1 MLELMSLLVVLIKET
16 APNGI
21 TCTKSHVSYPKLN
34 AYPNCNLASP
44 RNVAFNQAIW
54 NYLELLKG
62 RETKVDCLRQSTLF
76 KSKIQLSLE
85 I

>member
-1 MLELMSLLVVLIKET
+1 MESLVLSPMSVIQDLMPTLT
-16 APNGI
+16 AI
-21 TCTKSHVSYPKLN
+21 
-34 AYPNCNLASP
+34 LASP
-44 RNVAFNQAIW
+44 RNVAFNQTIW

-76 KSKIQLSLE
+76 KSKIQLNLV